1 MTTLSTLLSTHSL
14 FQSLDAEDITLLV
27 NSSLE
32 RQFQKGAAIT
42 YAGDIWPYFFIV
54 TDGAIEALKMSP
66 EGRNLLVGIF
76 NSDDVFW
83 GLAFFREG
91 EPMPVTLQASVA
103 SKVNIWSTE
112 ILQPIIV
119 RNGRFAWE
127 LSRGLVDNM
136 IRASS
141 IVNGLAF
148 QTVAGRVAQFLLEN
162 YPSDQQNL
170 PRNLTLA
177 EMASRTGTTREM
189 VCRFLQKF
197 ADSGAIDI
205 TRTEFSIT
213 DRQKLENIANKS

>member
-1 MTTLSTLLSTHSL
+1 MSNLPTLLSTLPL
-14 FQSLDAEDITLLV
+14 FQSLDTEEIALLA

-32 RQFQKGAAIT
+32 RQFQKGTAIA

-54 TDGAIEALKMSP
+54 IDGTIEAQKISP

-76 NSDDVFW
+76 NSGDVFW

-91 EPMPVTLQASVA
+91 EPMPVTLQASAA

-127 LSRGLVDNM
+127 LSRVMVDNM

-141 IVNGLAF
+141 IVDGLAF
-148 QTVAGRVAQFLLEN
+148 QPVAGRVAQFLLEN

-170 PRNLTLA
+170 IYP
-177 EMASRTGTTREM
+177 
-189 VCRFLQKF
+189 
-197 ADSGAIDI
+197 AILPCH
-205 TRTEFSIT
+205 FC
-213 DRQKLENIANKS
+213 QGKIAG